1 MKKIFLLMIMVV
13 NIFAV
18 DATMSIVNQ
27 GVVLPKIVVQDATT
41 MVSDE
46 ALKQKFFKLVV
57 GDLKV
62 GATFEVLDEYISTS
76 YEGDP
81 VSNVMSEKGA
91 QIIYR
96 YALEGSKSSN
106 LKLKVKILDPKK
118 AQVRYEKIYN
128 ISNGEKFPYL
138 AHKSVMDLIDNLNM
152 SPVKWMA
159 NSIIFARE
167 ISPMK
172 SEIIVADYTLTYQK
186 TILRDGL
193 NVFPKWAN
201 NEQSAFYYTKYNKS
215 NLSIYKYD
223 MASGRSTKIIDGDG
237 MLVASDV
244 SKDGSKLLLTMA
256 PHDQPDIYI
265 YDLNSKNLKQLTDY
279 KGIDVNGNFVDN
291 DSRIVFV
298 SDRLGYPN
306 IYSQGIN
313 DKTVEQ
319 MVYQGRNNN
328 SVSTYQN
335 YIVYSSREDNVG
347 QFGTRDFNIYLIS
360 TQTNYVRQLT
370 SGGKNNFP
378 RFSNDGG
385 SIIYIKDMGGQ
396 SAVGIIRVNENKS
409 FQFPLK
415 IGKIQSV
422 DW

>member
-1 MKKIFLLMIMVV
+1 MKKIFLVMVMV
-13 NIFAV
+13 INLFAV

-41 MVSDE
+41 EVSDE

-62 GATFEVLDEYISTS
+62 GATFEVLDEYITS
-76 YEGDP
+76 SYAGNP

-96 YALEGSKSSN
+96 YALQGSKNSS
-106 LKLKVKILDPKK
+106 LKLNVKIIDPKK
-118 AQVRYEKIYN
+118 AQVRYEKVYD
-128 ISNGEKFPYL
+128 ISNGEKYPYL
-138 AHKSVMDLIDNLNM
+138 AHKSVMDLIDNLGM

-167 ISPMK
+167 VSPMR
-172 SEIIVADYTLTYQK
+172 SEIIIADYTLTYQK

-201 NEQSAFYYTKYNKS
+201 NEQSAFYYTKYNKA
-215 NLSIYKYD
+215 NLSIYRYD
-223 MASGRSTKIIDGDG
+223 LNSGKNTKIIDGDG

-244 SKDGSKLLLTMA
+244 SEDGSKLLLTIA
-256 PHDQPDIYI
+256 PHDQPDIYL
-265 YDLNSKNLKQLTDY
+265 YDLRSKNLKQLTDY

-313 DKTVEQ
+313 DKAVEQ

-328 SVSTYQN
+328 SVSTYKN
-335 YIVYSSREDNVG
+335 YIVYSSREDSIG
-347 QFGTRDFNIYLIS
+347 QFGTRDFNLYLIS

-378 RFSNDGG
+378 RFSSDGG
-385 SIIYIKDMGGQ
+385 SIIFIKDMGGQ
-396 SAVGIIRVNENKS
+396 TAVGIIRVNENKS

-415 IGKIQSV
+415 IGRIQSV

>member
-1 MKKIFLLMIMVV
+1 MKKILLALIMAINV
-13 NIFAV
+13 FAV
-18 DATMSIVNQ
+18 DATMSVVNQ
-27 GVVLPKIVVQDATT
+27 GVALPKIVIQDATT
-41 MVSDE
+41 LVNDE
-46 ALKQKFFKLVV
+46 FLKQKFFKLIV

-62 GATFEVLDEYISTS
+62 GATFEVLDEYITSS

-81 VSNVMSEKGA
+81 ISNVMSEKGA

-96 YALEGSKSSN
+96 YALEGSINSS
-106 LKLKVKILDPKK
+106 LKLNVKIIDPKK
-118 AQVRYEKIYN
+118 TQIRYEKTYN
-128 ISNGEKFPYL
+128 ISNGEKYPYL
-138 AHKSVMDLIDNLNM
+138 AHKSVMDLIDNLEM

-159 NSIIFARE
+159 NSIIFARDV
-167 ISPMK
+167 SPMR

-186 TILRDGL
+186 TILKDGL

-201 NEQSAFYYTKYNKS
+201 SDQSAFYYTKYNKT

-223 MASGRSTKIIDGDG
+223 LTSGKNTKIIDGDG
-237 MLVASDV
+237 MLVVSDV
-244 SKDGSKLLLTMA
+244 SEDQTKLLLTMA
-256 PHDQPDIYI
+256 PHDQPDIYL
-265 YDLNSKNLKQLTDY
+265 YDLVSRNLRQLTDY

-306 IYSQGIN
+306 VYSQSIN
-313 DKTVEQ
+313 DKVVEQ

-328 SVSTYQN
+328 SLSTYKN

-347 QFGTRDFNIYLIS
+347 QFGTRDFNLYLIS

-378 RFSNDGG
+378 RFSADGG
-385 SIIYIKDMGGQ
+385 SIIFIKDFGGQ